1 MRFNPSTRVIELS
14 LIEKVGRRTKLKAV
28 IDDLEIVKLGNPCQV
43 YYKDLLYKVDCDS
56 ERIRDFQKQGAK

>member
-1 MRFNPSTRVIELS
+1 MRFNPSTRVIELP

-28 IDDLEIVKLGNPCQV
+28 IDDIEIVKPGNPCQV
-43 YYKDLLYKVDCDS
+43 YCKDLLYKVDCDS